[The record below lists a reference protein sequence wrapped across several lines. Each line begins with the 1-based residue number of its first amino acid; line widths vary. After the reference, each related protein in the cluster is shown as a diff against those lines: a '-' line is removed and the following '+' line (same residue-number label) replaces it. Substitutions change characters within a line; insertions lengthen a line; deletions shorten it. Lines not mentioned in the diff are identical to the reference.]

1 MSQST
6 PGAPRTS
13 LFYGWW
19 MVWLGGFLSSL
30 IKTGINKGFPVFVAP
45 VREGFGASNAAVALI
60 FSLAHAQSGPTGL
73 LAGWFIDRCGPRR
86 AVLVG
91 ALLSGGGFLA
101 LGYTTS
107 LWAFGVL
114 YLLVV
119 TTGANLGF
127 SYALATLINNW
138 FYRRKAFAMSA
149 FQAVDSLV
157 PAVLVG
163 VIALAIAAWGWQTTS
178 TVTGLVLLMVIV
190 PLSCCLTDAPERLGL
205 TMDGDPPGGGP
216 DPVRPAMARRH
227 RRVAPAWRPPEEY
240 SLGQT
245 LRSWVFWHLTVG
257 TALRRMSEAGV
268 TVHIVSIMASK
279 GVSEQTAAFL
289 FGLQL
294 FVTVPLYL
302 VLGWAADRFSKP
314 SVLMWASLAGTV
326 SFALLASPYQGRGL
340 LLAFVC
346 LFAICDASAPT
357 NWAVVGEYFGRKTF
371 SRLQGYI
378 QFANFPGVLCA
389 PVFLGWWYD
398 HHHSYALPL
407 WLYTGVSLVG
417 ALTFAV
423 LQRPP
428 SAAPVP
434 GGEPL
439 PPPTTAAGSPQAS
452 D

>member
-1 MSQST
+1 MEERIRQFT
-6 PGAPRTS
+6 HRAPRTAP
-13 LFYGWW
+13 FYGWW

-30 IKTGINKGFPVFVAP
+30 NKTAINKGFPVFVAP
-45 VREGFGASNAAVALI
+45 VRDGFGASNAAVSLI
-60 FSLAHAQSGPTGL
+60 FSLARAQSGPTGP
-73 LAGWFIDRCGPRR
+73 LAGWFIDRFGPGR

-127 SYALATLINNW
+127 SYALAALMNNW
-138 FYRRKAFAMSA
+138 FYRRKALAMSA

-163 VIALAIAAWGWQTTS
+163 VVALAITAWSWQTTAKIM
-178 TVTGLVLLMVIV
+178 GLVMLVVIV
-190 PLSCCLTDAPERLGL
+190 PLSFFITDAPERLGL
-205 TMDGDPPGGGP
+205 TMDGDPPGGAP
-216 DPVRPAMARRH
+216 DLPRPPTAQRARW
-227 RRVAPAWRPPEEY
+227 APPAWRPPEEY
-240 SLGQT
+240 SIRQT
-245 LRSWVFWHLTVG
+245 LRSWAFWHLTVG

-268 TVHIVSIMASK
+268 TVHIIPIMASK

-314 SVLMWASLAGTV
+314 PVLMWASLAGTV

-357 NWAVVGEYFGRKTF
+357 NWAVVGEYFGRRTF

-378 QFANFPGVLCA
+378 QLANFPGVLCA

-398 HHHSYALPL
+398 HHHSYAFPL
-407 WLYTGVSLVG
+407 WIYTGVSLVG

-423 LQRPP
+423 LKRPP
-428 SAAPVP
+428 SDAPQTP
-434 GGEPL
+434 ATGR
-439 PPPTTAAGSPQAS
+439 PQAA

>member
-6 PGAPRTS
+6 PRVPRPS
-13 LFYGWW
+13 PFYGWW

-30 IKTGINKGFPVFVAP
+30 IKTAINKGFPVFVAP

-60 FSLAHAQSGPTGL
+60 FSLARAQSGPTGL
-73 LAGWFIDRCGPRR
+73 LAGWFIDRFGPRR

-101 LGYTTS
+101 LGYTTR

-149 FQAVDSLV
+149 FQAVDSFV

-163 VIALAIAAWGWQTTS
+163 VVALTIAAWGWQPTAK
-178 TVTGLVLLMVIV
+178 VMGLVLLVVIV
-190 PLSCCLTDAPERLGL
+190 PLSFSITDVPERLGL
-205 TMDGDPPGGGP
+205 TMDGDPPGGAQ
-216 DPVRPAMARRH
+216 DPARPATAQRH
-227 RRVAPAWRPPEEY
+227 RRGTPSWRPPEEY

-245 LRSWVFWHLTVG
+245 LHSWAFWNLTGG
-257 TALRRMSEAGV
+257 TALRLIAKTGA
-268 TVHIVSIMASK
+268 TVHIIPIMASK
-279 GVSEQTAAFL
+279 GVSEQTAAWL

-302 VLGWAADRFSKP
+302 VLGWAADRFPKP
-314 SVLMWASLAGTV
+314 SVLMWASLAGTA
-326 SFALLASPYQGRGL
+326 SFALLASPFHGRSV
-340 LLAFVC
+340 LLAFIC
-346 LFAICDASAPT
+346 LFALCDASAPT

-423 LQRPP
+423 LKRPP
-428 SAAPVP
+428 STAPAP
-434 GGEPL
+434 GGEPS
-439 PPPTTAAGSPQAS
+439 PPPATAAGSPQAS

>member
-6 PGAPRTS
+6 PGAPHIPP
-13 LFYGWW
+13 FYGWW

-30 IKTGINKGFPVFVAP
+30 IKTAINKGFPVFVAP

-60 FSLAHAQSGPTGL
+60 FSLARAQSGPTGL
-73 LAGWFIDRCGPRR
+73 LAGWFIDRFGPSR

-101 LGYTTS
+101 LGYTTR

-149 FQAVDSLV
+149 FQAVDSFV

-163 VIALAIAAWGWQTTS
+163 VVALAIAAWGWQPTAK
-178 TVTGLVLLMVIV
+178 VMGLVLLVVIV
-190 PLSCCLTDAPERLGL
+190 PLSFYITDTPERLGL
-205 TMDGDPPGGGP
+205 TMDGDPPGGAL
-216 DPVRPAMARRH
+216 DPARPVTARRH
-227 RRVAPAWRPPEEY
+227 RRAIPAYRPPEEY

-245 LRSWVFWHLTVG
+245 LHSWAFWNLTGG
-257 TALRRMSEAGV
+257 TALRLIAKTGA
-268 TVHIVSIMASK
+268 TVHIIPIMASK
-279 GVSEQTAAFL
+279 GVSEQTAAWL

-302 VLGWAADRFSKP
+302 VLGWAADRFPKP
-314 SVLMWASLAGTV
+314 SVLMWASLAGTA
-326 SFALLASPYQGRGL
+326 SFALLASPWHGRSL
-340 LLAFVC
+340 LVAFVV

-423 LQRPP
+423 LKRPP
-428 SAAPVP
+428 SVALTL
-434 GGEPL
+434 GGEPA
-439 PPPTTAAGSPQAS
+439 PPPATAAGGPQAS